1 METFEAILKRRSI
14 RRYKAKDITD
24 KVIKRLLEA
33 AMAAPSAHNGQPWEF
48 VVVKDKE
55 MRSKLSKVHSYA
67 WMCAEAPFVIVVCG
81 NKDDLSWIEDCSAA
95 AENMLVAAAEIGLGG
110 CWIAAR
116 GTKYSGKDDG
126 QIIADILGIP
136 KTSGVL
142 CMLSF
147 GYPDE
152 EKAPRTQY
160 TEDKVHWEKYKS

>member
-1 METFEAILKRRSI
+1 METFEAILKRRTI
-14 RRYKAKDITD
+14 RRYKSRDITEEQ
-24 KVIKRLLEA
+24 IKKLLEA
-33 AMAAPSAHNGQPWEF
+33 AMAAPSAHNSQPWEF
-48 VVVKDKE
+48 VTVRDKE
-55 MRSKLSKVHSYA
+55 MRNKLSKVHSYS
-67 WMCAEAPFVIVVCG
+67 WMCADASVVVVVCG

-95 AENMLVAAAEIGLGG
+95 AENILLCATEMGLGG

-126 QIIADILGIP
+126 QVIADILGIP
-136 KTSGVL
+136 KKLGVL

-160 TEDKVHWEKYKS
+160 TEDKVHWERY